1 MEQWLRQAGFNADS
15 VATFEEAR
23 PRLTATGPDVL
34 VTDVRLG
41 EFNGLHLAIV
51 GRERRRALMAI
62 VIGAPDAVFAKEAER
77 HGAIFL
83 SEPVE
88 EEDLLAPISAHFQA
102 RRHRR
107 WPRKQVTDLV
117 DVEFGAASA
126 RIVDLSYGGLRL
138 EVDDI
143 GAALPE
149 PGSGRRLSLPAFGVA
164 IDTALVWV
172 GRGPSGHLLCG
183 AAIETMSP
191 RVTDAWRQVVD
202 RVGISV
208 Q

>member
-1 MEQWLRQAGFNADS
+1 MEQWLRHAGFNPDV

-23 PRLTATGPDVL
+23 PRLTAGSPDVL

-51 GRERRRALMAI
+51 GRERRRALTAI
-62 VIGAPDAVFAKEAER
+62 VIGAPDAGFAKEATR
-77 HGAIFL
+77 HGAVFL
-83 SEPVE
+83 AEPVLE
-88 EEDLLAPISAHFQA
+88 QDLLMSIATHFQA
-102 RRHRR
+102 RHRR
-107 WPRKQVTDLV
+107 WPRKQVTELV
-117 DVEFGAASA
+117 DVAFGDYPA

-138 EVDDI
+138 EVDDT
-143 GAALPE
+143 GATVPE
-149 PGSGRRLSLPAFGVA
+149 PGSGHRVSLPAFGVA

-172 GRGPSGHLLCG
+172 GRGPSGHLLYG
-183 AAIETMSP
+183 AAVETMNP
-191 RVTDAWRQVVD
+191 RVTNAWRQVVD